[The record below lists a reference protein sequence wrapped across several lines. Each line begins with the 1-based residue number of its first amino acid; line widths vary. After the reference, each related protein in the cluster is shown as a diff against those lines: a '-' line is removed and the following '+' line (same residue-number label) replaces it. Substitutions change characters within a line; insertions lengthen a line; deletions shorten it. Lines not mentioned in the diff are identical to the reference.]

1 MRRQSDGD
9 NLLHNYE
16 GTRPFRRRL
25 IERIL
30 GLSVLGRDSRVLEV
44 FCGGGGHLSVMR
56 ELTGASVF
64 GLDLSFEG
72 LKGKKRKD
80 QNLNLLCAT
89 SEALPFTR
97 EVFDLVYMID
107 VISFLSAG
115 GGSASGGKDW
125 QLSLQEILQVLKD
138 RGEVCLVTGS
148 DPQMEE
154 EFLGRY
160 FPSLVEAKRRR
171 RPGAYRLSQVLK
183 SAGFRDLRSKT
194 WEGEILSGLN
204 FLHSV
209 ESRTRPEL
217 ALVPEEEFKEGL
229 EKLKSEVEPG
239 SLFRVSRYTL
249 IRGRK

>member
-1 MRRQSDGD
+1 M
-9 NLLHNYE
+9 LE
-16 GTRPFRRRL
+16 KV
-25 IERIL
+25 L
-30 GLSVLGRDSRVLEV
+30 GLSLLGPESRILQVSRGKGEYLN
-44 FCGGGGHLSVMR
+44 VMK
-56 ELTGASVF
+56 ELTGAAVF

-72 LKGKKRKD
+72 LKEEKQKD
-80 QNLNLLCAT
+80 QNLNLLCAA
-89 SEALPFTR
+89 SEAFPFRR

-107 VISFLSAG
+107 VIPLS
-115 GGSASGGKDW
+115 KDW

-138 RGEVCLVTGS
+138 RGEVCIVTGS
-148 DPQMEE
+148 DRQTEE

-183 SAGFRDLRSKT
+183 SAGFRDLRSET

-229 EKLKSEVEPG
+229 ERLKSEVEPA

>member
-1 MRRQSDGD
+1 MKGSQQR
-9 NLLHNYE
+9 LLE
-16 GTRPFRRRL
+16 KV
-25 IERIL
+25 L
-30 GLSVLGRDSRVLEV
+30 GLSLLGPESRILQVSRGKGEYLN
-44 FCGGGGHLSVMR
+44 VMK
-56 ELTGASVF
+56 ELTGAAVF

-80 QNLNLLCAT
+80 QNLNLLCAAG
-89 SEALPFTR
+89 EAFPFR
-97 EVFDLVYMID
+97 GEVFDLVYMID
-107 VISFLSAG
+107 VIPLS
-115 GGSASGGKDW
+115 KDW
-125 QLSLQEILQVLKD
+125 QFSLREILQVLKD
-138 RGEVCLVTGS
+138 RGEVCIVTGS
-148 DPQMEE
+148 DPQTEE

-171 RPGAYRLSQVLK
+171 RPGVYRISQALK
-183 SAGFRDLRSKT
+183 RSGFRNLESET

-217 ALVPEEEFKEGL
+217 AVVPEKEFKDGL

>member
-1 MRRQSDGD
+1 M
-9 NLLHNYE
+9 LE
-16 GTRPFRRRL
+16 KV
-25 IERIL
+25 L
-30 GLSVLGRDSRVLEV
+30 GLSLLAPESRILQVSRRKGEYLNI
-44 FCGGGGHLSVMR
+44 MK
-56 ELTGASVF
+56 ELTGAAVF

-72 LKGKKRKD
+72 LKEEKQKD
-80 QNLNLLCAT
+80 HNLNLLCAAG
-89 SEALPFTR
+89 EAFPFRR
-97 EVFDLVYMID
+97 EVFDLVYLID

-115 GGSASGGKDW
+115 GRSASGGKDW
-125 QLSLQEILQVLKD
+125 QFSLQEILQVLKD
-138 RGEVCLVTGS
+138 RGEVCIVTGS
-148 DPQMEE
+148 DRQTEE

-171 RPGAYRLSQVLK
+171 RPGAHRLSQVLK
-183 SAGFRDLRSKT
+183 SAGFRDLRRET

-217 ALVPEEEFKEGL
+217 ALVPEEEFKKGL

>member
-1 MRRQSDGD
+1 MKGSQQR
-9 NLLHNYE
+9 LLE
-16 GTRPFRRRL
+16 KV
-25 IERIL
+25 L
-30 GLSVLGRDSRVLEV
+30 GLSLLGPESRILQVSRGKGEYLNI
-44 FCGGGGHLSVMR
+44 MK
-56 ELTGASVF
+56 ELTGAAVF
-64 GLDLSFEG
+64 GLALSFEG
-72 LKGKKRKD
+72 LKEEKQKD
-80 QNLNLLCAT
+80 QNLNLLCAA
-89 SEALPFTR
+89 SEAFPFRR

-115 GGSASGGKDW
+115 GRSASGGKDW
-125 QLSLQEILQVLKD
+125 QFSLQEILQVLKD
-138 RGEVCLVTGS
+138 RGEVCIVTGS
-148 DPQMEE
+148 DPQTEE

-171 RPGAYRLSQVLK
+171 RPGAHRLSQVLK
-183 SAGFRDLRSKT
+183 RSGFRNLESET